1 VGEAFQT
8 WRRFTASSNPRL
20 ITDALLIR
28 SADALERLAL
38 PPAPHADAAYVWR
51 DHGLAEAR
59 AFAPPP
65 MRRRLAA
72 RRT

>member
-1 VGEAFQT
+1 M
-8 WRRFTASSNPRL
+8 
-20 ITDALLIR
+20 TDALLIR